1 MIFPASMGSL
11 NCTSS
16 RDRGDLGKAAGARR
30 PNPSQQQRQSGNS
43 SASARA
49 TRARPTNSTSRPRS
63 SLPMLAHRAAS
74 SCSTR
79 RCCQGDPYD
88 GHTLGALI
96 EDTPKGLRAWNRIA
110 RLAGPSRLEPKAAR
124 RGWRK
129 RKSPARLVRR
139 GALNGDMG
147 LRGNGYRHRRPSTT
161 MRQCVPI
168 VRPTRPR
175 EALLRQ
181 GLTATTRQPI

>member
-16 RDRGDLGKAAGARR
+16 ASHDVCYAGLGGKHPRSLLYTRARGRIVREVGRSIARR
-30 PNPSQQQRQSGNS
+30 PEIEATLERPLARADQNPSQQQRQSGNS

-88 GHTLGALI
+88 GHTLGALV

-110 RLAGPSRLEPKAAR
+110 RLAGPLA
-124 RGWRK
+124 
-129 RKSPARLVRR
+129 VR
-139 GALNGDMG
+139 A
-147 LRGNGYRHRRPSTT
+147 
-161 MRQCVPI
+161 
-168 VRPTRPR
+168 
-175 EALLRQ
+175 
-181 GLTATTRQPI
+181 